1 MTDNQLEKEIARLQ
15 TELEAY
21 KNMHYKLQYKG
32 EELTASEV
40 GKRLDELERIKAERN
55 TFLKEKVER
64 EKGCEYCRME
74 LKLIGFDKDYNLDL
88 TYDELRDGELVISNS
103 SHYYLEVFGTGGI
116 DIHFCPMCGKR
127 LVSEE

>member
-40 GKRLDELERIKAERN
+40 GKRLDKLEQIKADRDTYKKLVYDIFSRPDCNDCKKIKCEYAPKIGERTRIN
-55 TFLKEKVER
+55 CPLWQGEAER
-64 EKGCEYCRME
+64 EKGCEFCNAEYAVMSV
-74 LKLIGFDKDYNLDL
+74 KN
-88 TYDELRDGELVISNS
+88 
-103 SHYYLEVFGTGGI
+103 
-116 DIHFCPMCGKR
+116 DI
-127 LVSEE
+127 